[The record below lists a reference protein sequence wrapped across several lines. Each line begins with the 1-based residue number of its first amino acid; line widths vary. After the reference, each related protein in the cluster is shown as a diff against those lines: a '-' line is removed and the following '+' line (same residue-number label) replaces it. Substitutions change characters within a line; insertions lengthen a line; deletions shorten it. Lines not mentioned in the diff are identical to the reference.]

1 MSDAPAVRALVQ
13 APTTAQRGQVILIR
27 ATIGHAMETGYR
39 RGSDG
44 KMLPRDLI
52 RRFTCTWQ
60 GAPLFGANFHAAM
73 SANPYVAFHLRVMES
88 GTLVLNWVGDNG
100 FAHTRS
106 HTITVA

>member
-1 MSDAPAVRALVQ
+1 MSDAPTVRTLVQ

-60 GAPLFGANFHAAM
+60 GVPLFAANFHAAM

>member
-1 MSDAPAVRALVQ
+1 
-13 APTTAQRGQVILIR
+13 VILIR

-60 GAPLFGANFHAAM
+60 GAPLFAANFHAAM

>member
-1 MSDAPAVRALVQ
+1 MSDGPSVRSLVQ
-13 APTTAQRGQVILIR
+13 APPTAQRGQVILIR

-60 GAPLFGANFHAAM
+60 GSPLFAANFHAAM